1 LPDEAIS
8 FETQGGLALR
18 ELKQTGINTPTVARQ
33 TASMLTPER
42 RHTQVEIEQSLDQL
56 SRWMDGVFRVPGTG
70 WRFGLDA
77 IVGLIP
83 GIGDTISTLTG
94 FYILAAGVRYRVSKV
109 TLLRMGLNIGV
120 DYVFGAIPIV
130 GDLFDAAWKSN
141 TKNVELLRRR
151 ATVSAEDAHSGRLS
165 DWLFVGLVMFC
176 LLALL
181 VGSITILWFILR
193 FLSDQFSA
201 LF

>member
-1 LPDEAIS
+1 M
-8 FETQGGLALR
+8 R
-18 ELKQTGINTPTVARQ
+18 ELKQTGITERAEGAQGTLAPA
-33 TASMLTPER
+33 APR
-42 RHTQVEIEQSLDQL
+42 RHTQVEVEQSLDQL
-56 SRWMDGVFRVPGTG
+56 SRWMDGLFRIPGTG

-83 GIGDTISTLTG
+83 GVGDTVSTLAG

-120 DYVFGAIPIV
+120 DYVFGAIPII

-141 TKNVELLRRR
+141 QKNVALLRER
-151 ATVSAEDAHSGRLS
+151 ATVNASDAHRGRLS
-165 DWLFVGLVMFC
+165 DWLFVGFLMLC

-193 FLSDQFSA
+193 FLYGQLST

>member
-1 LPDEAIS
+1 M
-8 FETQGGLALR
+8 R
-18 ELKQTGINTPTVARQ
+18 ELKRTDMERGSGAPAATPA
-33 TASMLTPER
+33 R
-42 RHTQVEIEQSLDQL
+42 RHSQVEVEQSLDQL
-56 SRWMDGVFRVPGTG
+56 SRWMDGLFRIPGTG

-83 GIGDTISTLTG
+83 GVGDTASTLVG

-120 DYVFGAIPIV
+120 DYLFGAIPIV

-151 ATVSAEDAHSGRLS
+151 ATVSAAEAHSGRLS
-165 DWLFVGLVMFC
+165 DWLFVALVMLV

-181 VGSITILWFILR
+181 VGSITILWFILK
-193 FLSDQFSA
+193 FLTGQIGR

>member
-1 LPDEAIS
+1 MK
-8 FETQGGLALR
+8 
-18 ELKQTGINTPTVARQ
+18 ELKQTGDARR
-33 TASMLTPER
+33 AAEALTPER
-42 RHTQVEIEQSLDQL
+42 GRSQVEIEQSLDQL
-56 SRWMDGVFRVPGTG
+56 SRWMDGLFRIPGTG

-83 GIGDTISTLTG
+83 GVGDTASTLVG
-94 FYILAAGVRYRVSKV
+94 FYILVAGVRYRVSKV

-120 DYVFGAIPIV
+120 DYIFGAVPVI

-141 TKNVELLRRR
+141 QRNVELLRRR
-151 ATVSAEDAHSGRLS
+151 ATVSAAEAHSGRLS
-165 DWLFVGLVMFC
+165 DWLFVGLVMLA

-193 FLSDQFSA
+193 FLAGQLSS